1 MSLELFGNI
10 RGLAPKE
17 RSDLE
22 RLYRRRLDPE
32 RIVTLELARELF
44 ERATAVGRKIAL
56 LVSRDGEV
64 LQVIVGTRER
74 VYLPDMGRYRVGQ
87 GRLRRV
93 RLIFSDLS
101 HHSTQPKIPA
111 DIYGDL
117 EKLKLDA
124 VVGVKT
130 TEHDGAI
137 TYAYLD
143 QDELADDPA
152 AVTVTVPT
160 FRELTLD
167 FSDFITEQERKLSL
181 LDSGTKSTNLVRAVA
196 ISVRPVSQAK
206 ADSAMLEIM
215 ELSRTAGIQL
225 VAKVMQRKRPDPR
238 TILGKGRLE
247 EVVLLALRRDAT
259 MLIFDA
265 ELTPSQWRAVTN
277 LTELKVIDRSMLI
290 LDIFARRASSGDGR
304 LQIELAQLRYNLPR
318 LQEQD
323 AGMSR
328 LSGGIGGVGPGET
341 KLEIGRRRTKDRIAM
356 LEKKLRELESKRELR
371 SRVRTRDEVPLVAL
385 VGYTNAGKSTLFN
398 ALTNS
403 TVLAE
408 DKLFATLDPT
418 QRKIGYPVGEAGE
431 IVSFILSDTVGFIRE
446 LPEELTRAFKAT
458 LDELAQASILI
469 HVVDANDE
477 ELTEK
482 MAAVDRT
489 IVDLGLAEIPK
500 IIALN
505 KSDLLKPEGAESLVR
520 DVGGMLISGVK
531 RDGLREIKTAIV
543 TLINEMHQKADDA
556 RKSKSAEVSEEA
568 S

>member
-1 MSLELFGNI
+1 MALELFGNT
-10 RGLAPKE
+10 RGLAPRE
-17 RSDLE
+17 RHDLE

-32 RIVTLELARELF
+32 RLVSLELARELF
-44 ERATAVGRKIAL
+44 ERATAVGRKVAL
-56 LVSRDGEV
+56 LVSREGEV

-101 HHSTQPKIPA
+101 THATQPKIPA

-124 VVGVKT
+124 VVGVKG
-130 TEHDGAI
+130 DGNDAAV

-143 QDELADDPA
+143 QDELSDEPKAI
-152 AVTVTVPT
+152 TVTVAT
-160 FRELTLD
+160 FRELQLD
-167 FSDFITEQERKLSL
+167 FAEFIAEQERKLVIF
-181 LDSGTKSTNLVRAVA
+181 DSGTKSTNLVRAVA
-196 ISVRPVSQAK
+196 ISVRPVSQVR
-206 ADSAMLEIM
+206 ADSAMVEILE
-215 ELSRTAGIQL
+215 LCRTAGIQV
-225 VAKVMQRKRPDPR
+225 VAKVTQRKNPDPR

-277 LTELKVIDRSMLI
+277 LTELKIIDRSMLI

-304 LQIELAQLRYNLPR
+304 LQVELAQLRYNLPR

-328 LSGGIGGVGPGET
+328 LSGGIGGRGPGET

-356 LEKKLRELESKRELR
+356 LERKLKDLESKRELR
-371 SRVRTRDEVPLVAL
+371 SRVRTRSAVPLVAL

-418 QRKIGYPVGEAGE
+418 QRKVGYPFGESGG

-446 LPEELTRAFKAT
+446 LPEELVRAFKAT
-458 LDELAQASILI
+458 LDELTQAALLI
-469 HVVDANDE
+469 HVVDAADP
-477 ELTEK
+477 ELGEK

-489 IVDLGLAEIPK
+489 LAELKLDQIPK
-500 IIALN
+500 IVALN
-505 KSDLLKPEGAESLVR
+505 KADLLEATVAEQLVR
-520 DVGGMLISGVK
+520 ETNGMLLSGVERK
-531 RDGLREIKTAIV
+531 GLRELKTEIV
-543 TLINEMHQKADDA
+543 A
-556 RKSKSAEVSEEA
+556 RLSEPVAVPETA
-568 S
+568 VATEI